1 MVECDLNVV
10 TAGGGLIIEE
20 RGDQCRAIRPCCAL
34 IGWPACCVTALD
46 TVLLVR
52 PDSASWC
59 LSICI
64 LSNIPLS
71 PLSLSLS
78 LSLSLLSSSLCV
90 FHSPLS
96 LSLCVSLFTS

>member
-1 MVECDLNVV
+1 MVQCDLNVV

-46 TVLLVR
+46 TMLLVR

-78 LSLSLLSSSLCV
+78 FSSTSIHFSLAHSRSLLSLTL
-90 FHSPLS
+90 PLPP
-96 LSLCVSLFTS
+96 